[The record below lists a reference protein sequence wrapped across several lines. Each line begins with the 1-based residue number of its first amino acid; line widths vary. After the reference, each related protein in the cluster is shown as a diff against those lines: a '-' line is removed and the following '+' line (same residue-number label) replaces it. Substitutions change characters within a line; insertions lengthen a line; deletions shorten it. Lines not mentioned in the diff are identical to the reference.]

1 MVAAGVHKG
10 MSRFTIFS
18 PLAIVAIVGAL
29 RISPADDTT
38 TVATPENSVP
48 RRSKTFSSE
57 DLSDVRAAE
66 SARIAAIGRAY
77 PTVVAIYGND
87 RQGGGSGVL
96 FDPAGYALTNHHVIA
111 GAGESGWA
119 GLSDG
124 RLYRWQLLGT
134 DPGGDVAIIQL
145 QGRNDFAH
153 APLADS
159 ETVRV
164 GDWAM
169 AMGNP
174 FLLAEDQRPTVTLG
188 VVSGVHRFQEG
199 QGNNMLVYGNCLQVD
214 TSINP
219 GNSGGPLFDIRGR
232 IIGINGRCS
241 FEERGRVNVGLGY
254 AISSNQARQFVPDLL
269 ATKLA
274 QHGTLD
280 VIFGTR
286 STGVV
291 CQSMNLSSAAAR
303 AGLKLGDRVV
313 EFEGVPIRTA
323 NELTNWISTFPAD
336 WPVSLT
342 YERDGELKTI
352 HVRLTALPYNIP
364 KAPVEVKRDDPAPP
378 DRARPVNPD
387 PTAGY
392 DEGKIRWID
401 RNRAVC
407 KTWIRR
413 LQESLALSPEAK
425 EVRVADK
432 IVEGD
437 ESVGESQLHIST
449 DGRIK
454 LSYRWKAKQVALGYD
469 GKVFWRASGMDAP
482 QELDRNRWLQ
492 DPLAGQAL
500 ALSLAVAR
508 ETKDNPFASP
518 LGQPTLEGSDKAGGQ
533 ATGRIAF
540 ARSEADEAFYVWMG
554 YTNTAGLP
562 AISLIKGGLGRLDD
576 DPIPAALF
584 GDERTG
590 NGVVF
595 PFERRLVRGF
605 VEKMDAHLEAQEV
618 VSSSERTD
626 EMYAMPKVP

>member
-1 MVAAGVHKG
+1 
-10 MSRFTIFS
+10 MSRFSFS
-18 PLAIVAIVGAL
+18 GTVAVLAIVATLQASRGDDSTTAV
-29 RISPADDTT
+29 SADEI
-38 TVATPENSVP
+38 ATPK
-48 RRSKTFSSE
+48 RARTFTAE
-57 DLSDVRAAE
+57 DLSDVKVAE

-124 RLYRWQLLGT
+124 RLYRWQLMGT
-134 DPGGDVAIIQL
+134 DPGGDVAIIHL
-145 QGRNDFAH
+145 LGRNDFAH

-286 STGVV
+286 SNGVV
-291 CQSMNLSSAAAR
+291 CQSMNLSSAAAH
-303 AGLKLGDRVV
+303 AGLKLGDRVL

-342 YERDGELKTI
+342 YERDGERKTI
-352 HVRLTALPYNIP
+352 HVRLAPLPYNIP
-364 KAPVEVKRDDPAPP
+364 KPPEAPKQDEPKKDEPPPP
-378 DRARPVNPD
+378 DRARPMNPD

-392 DEGKIRWID
+392 SEGRIRFAD

-413 LQESLALSPEAK
+413 LQDLFAVPAEAK
-425 EVRVADK
+425 GLRIVDK

-437 ESVGESQLHIST
+437 EPVGESELHLST

-469 GKVFWRASGMDAP
+469 GKVFWRASGTDAP

-508 ETKDNPFASP
+508 ESKENPFASP

-533 ATGRIAF
+533 ATGRLAF
-540 ARSEADEAFYVWMG
+540 ARSDSDEAFYVWMS
-554 YTNTAGLP
+554 YSNSVGLP
-562 AISLIKGGLGRLDD
+562 SISLVKSGLGRLDD

-584 GDERTG
+584 ADWRTATG
-590 NGVVF
+590 IAF
-595 PFERRLVRGF
+595 PFERRLVHGF
-605 VEKMDAHLEAQEV
+605 VEKGDARLEAQEV
-618 VSSSERTD
+618 IRLTERTD
-626 EMYAMPKVP
+626 EMYAMPKAP